1 MDIFF
6 FTKKFS
12 KNRKLKLLQM
22 VFQRQ
27 HVRAMLVTKVPWMLH
42 LRSAV
47 KLLRLDWPIV
57 TRVYV
62 SCNPLRYLQGNILH
76 PRFELH
82 FHRRRPTKDSKNVWK
97 LQTCKN
103 AIVHHFYKIKIG
115 IKMHFK
121 IPDFDDPCKRR
132 E

>member
-1 MDIFF
+1 MLRTFF
-6 FTKKFS
+6 SQITFSKLKKFKKFF

-22 VFQRQ
+22 AFQRQ
-27 HVRAMLVTKVPWMLH
+27 HAHVMLVTKVPWMPH

-62 SCNPLRYLQGNILH
+62 SYNPLRYLQGNILR

-82 FHRRRPTKDSKNVWK
+82 FHRRRPTKDSKDVRK
-97 LQTCKN
+97 L
-103 AIVHHFYKIKIG
+103 
-115 IKMHFK
+115 
-121 IPDFDDPCKRR
+121 
-132 E
+132 